1 MCCFWAGAGQGEQ
14 RRASWASATC
24 KQVFLRQI
32 LGMASS
38 AARAAGAPAAQA
50 GAPAAPA
57 ALNADQEVSVRLALW
72 QQVLVGCLYRCWP

>member
-1 MCCFWAGAGQGEQ
+1 MCCFCDEQ
-14 RRASWASATC
+14 RLARCSSGMS

-38 AARAAGAPAAQA
+38 AARAVGAPAAQA

-72 QQVLVGCLYRCWP
+72 QQVLDGHLSQR